1 MSFPD
6 FGRQFAFRVLAA
18 SSALPL
24 LIAGGCQ
31 KTAFERTVVS
41 GAVTYRGVPIE
52 SGEIAFIPEGQQ
64 PATIAA
70 IRAGQYR
77 AKAKGGVPVGTHQ
90 VKIKAFRD
98 GNPTTKLELAID
110 SNGKQFL
117 PPRYNQES
125 ELRVTISSAADEFV
139 QDFQLD

>member
-1 MSFPD
+1 MTFPN
-6 FGRQFAFRVLAA
+6 FGRPFSCRVLTAL
-18 SSALPL
+18 SALPL

-31 KTAFERTVVS
+31 KSGFERTVVS

-98 GNPTTKLELAID
+98 GNPSAKTDLAID

-117 PPRYNQES
+117 PPRYNRES
-125 ELRVTISSAADEFV
+125 ELRVTINSNAGEFV